1 MAWITDEQ
9 GLPRISSRMV
19 ILSGKFPVVPCVLQ
33 THNKLS
39 ENQKFLLF
47 SPYFWGVVLGKVSSD
62 AGQVKTEGSQRNS
75 GPLAPS
81 V

>member
-1 MAWITDEQ
+1 MAWTTDEQ

-33 THNKLS
+33 IHNKLS
-39 ENQKFLLF
+39 ENQNIFF
-47 SPYFWGVVLGKVSSD
+47 SPFLGVVLGKVPSD
-62 AGQVKTEGSQRNS
+62 AGQVKTEGAQRNS
-75 GPLAPS
+75 APLAPS